1 MMRTITVLFGLPLLL
16 LSSLPTSSLAQG
28 SADLDGTPLK
38 RMDVQTLQIEL
49 ERAERD
55 LRDFED
61 YIGGLESASKKSSNS
76 DRRRSVDRL
85 REAMVNWILKVE
97 DELGQ
102 EHTIRMHGQE
112 VTQTTTKEIE
122 KTTSSGRLP
131 QTGRKIRYQGPADL
145 YNAFYRLTR
154 MQEIFIS
161 CRTIEEHAI
170 AKETQALDRYHRL
183 VSEFKM
189 LMDTQIQ
196 EIRDLIPEAEEDPYG
211 LAEPDSI

>member
-16 LSSLPTSSLAQG
+16 LSSLSTSSLAQG

-38 RMDVQTLQIEL
+38 GMDVKTLQIEL

-55 LRDFED
+55 LRDFGG

-76 DRRRSVDRL
+76 DRRRAVERL
-85 REAMVNWILKVE
+85 RVGMGDWILKVE

-102 EHTIRMHGQE
+102 EHTIRMHGKE
-112 VTQTTTKEIE
+112 VTQTTTKEME

-154 MQEIFIS
+154 MQEIFTS

-189 LMDTQIQ
+189 LMDAQIQ
-196 EIRDLIPEAEEDPYG
+196 EIRNLIPEAEEDPYG